1 MEKEVS
7 KQVIQ
12 CDCCDSD
19 AHLYAF
25 WGTKIEQQ
33 ANLCRDHLEE
43 LWEKWGR
50 NPDLPWTFNEPKV
63 YK

>member
-1 MEKEVS
+1 M
-7 KQVIQ
+7 IQ

-25 WGTKIEQQ
+25 WGTKVEQQ
-33 ANLCRDHLEE
+33 ANLCHEHLEE

-63 YK
+63 YR